1 MTVAFPEGSISVLE
15 QDSSAAPLAAESGV
29 GAGSL
34 LALAAAYHLAQT
46 RLSRNAERSAA
57 ALLRSQRPL
66 TDAQM
71 TAWMASWNAL
81 LGGQA
86 ASQAQLTAA
95 YARTQMS
102 RFGVSVPV
110 TLTVPSPAPDGIDGW
125 LAGPYARIAPPSLL
139 ADVRR
144 ARAVM
149 DSGTLPA
156 SQAALVDR
164 VQFLHSPVVKQRW
177 RVSEGETFDAALS
190 SNGRFVSS
198 ATYDAGR
205 AVERIVMGAQSW
217 PAFRNG
223 TAMMYRRVPQ
233 AGACGWC
240 RLVATRLYSLA
251 SFRATGGGQSAP
263 WHGACRCAWAA
274 VTLSDATSYAN
285 ALAENGDYFDA
296 ASRIGLWSG
305 DRPSNY
311 RDLEREKA
319 VADGSSAPVPRP
331 VEVSAAQQQ
340 ATARAAAA
348 RVSAEASAQRL
359 VADANALNAQARAAF
374 AAGDSARATALYG
387 QASALTSQALRL
399 RTGR

>member
-1 MTVAFPEGSISVLE
+1 VTVAFPEGSVSVLE
-15 QDSSAAPLAAESGV
+15 QDSSAAPLAADTGV

-86 ASQAQLTAA
+86 AAQAQLTAV
-95 YARTQMS
+95 YARTQLS
-102 RFGVSVPV
+102 RFGVSASM
-110 TLTVPSPAPDGIDGW
+110 TLTVPSPAPDGIDRW
-125 LAGPYARIAPPSLL
+125 LNGPYARIAPPSLV

-149 DSGTLPA
+149 DSGSLPA

-190 SNGRFVSS
+190 ANGRFVSS

-251 SFRATGGGQSAP
+251 SFRQGAA
-263 WHGACRCAWAA
+263 WHGACRCAWSA

-285 ALAENGDYFDA
+285 ALAENGDYFNA

-305 DRPSNY
+305 DRPANY

-319 VADGSSAPVPRP
+319 VADGSTPPARA
-331 VEVSAAQQQ
+331 VEISAAQQQ
-340 ATARAAAA
+340 ATARAASA
-348 RVSAEASAQRL
+348 RASAEASAQRL
-359 VADANALNAQARAAF
+359 VFDANALNAQARAAF

-399 RTGR
+399 RTVR